1 MLPKR
6 QWKEVNLLYFKRLDM
21 QGFKSFAEP
30 VSIEFNNGITCIVGP
45 NGSGKSNISDAIR
58 WVLGEQ
64 SPKALRGGK
73 MDEVIFAGTANRKSR
88 GMAEVTL
95 TIDNTDGMLAI
106 DYSEVAITRRM
117 YRSGESEYL
126 INGNHCRLKDIRELI
141 MDTGIGVDGYS
152 LIGQGKI
159 ADIVAN
165 KTESRREIFE
175 EAAGIVM
182 YRTKKAESERKL
194 AAANQNLERVNDVV
208 AEIEGRIDGLK
219 ADSIKAKEYVELR
232 DRYKELEINISLQKI
247 DNLDLSNEYMKD
259 EINEL
264 NADIEELADDKAEID
279 NAVAENRQRSE
290 ELENLYSEANKKL
303 LASIDEINM
312 LSNRSQVNNE
322 KLSAIDQNTERLTK
336 EISEAEEKLAREEK
350 NEAEFAKTKAG
361 IDSKLAEL
369 DAVLSEKIQART
381 KLAEENAARIANID
395 SMKNE
400 IFNIQNNNTAKR
412 GEKASLEALKANLD
426 QRKETIKSEINQ
438 AGSENEAVAARKE
451 KAAADIKQLD
461 EKVTAVKIE
470 QQKAREEAIR
480 LGEKERV
487 CSKELEET
495 KLSIGQKTA
504 RKRTIEEM
512 ENNYEGYNN
521 AVKFIMR
528 AGMSGICGV
537 VAELMEVPAGFETA
551 IETALGAS
559 MQNIVCE
566 KDADAKKAIEALKQN
581 RAGRLTFLPLE
592 SVRGRGNRDN
602 SISSEKGFK
611 GFGTDCITFDKKY
624 EGIFEYLL
632 GRVVVVDNMDSA
644 IRMSKQ
650 AGSLRYV
657 TLEGEIINA
666 GGAITGGKY
675 RNNTANLLERK
686 AEIARLGDEL
696 KDLEKLAAK
705 CTDELGSTRTA
716 LGEANLR
723 AEKMADE
730 ARELQMQLLTF
741 KNQFEVLESVI
752 RDNMADDEKRERE
765 LENIEKEKGNAD
777 GMILS
782 IDAEITAAA
791 EKSKKLEADIEAA
804 SVEAEKASERLVA
817 VGEEITKARIDVTA
831 AEGEKATADQMAQRI
846 RADIDLVRLQIEEK
860 KSERESLLSQRTS
873 ITGEQNVDDTI
884 REKENARAALE
895 NYITELAEEKAT
907 VTTGLNADSA
917 RKDEIDEKIKALQD
931 KKFQLELKSGKQET
945 QLENLKE
952 RLWNEFEVTYIEA
965 IEFKK
970 HGFNMAGAERESRKI
985 NARMK
990 ELGEVNI
997 GAIKEYA
1004 SVSERYDFLTANRK
1018 DILEATE
1025 SLKKI
1030 IEDMDK
1036 TITERFKESFEGVVA
1051 NFDSIFQELFGGG
1064 HAELRLDDETHP
1076 LESGIDIIAQPPGK
1090 KLQNI
1095 NLLSGGE
1102 KTMTAIALMFA
1113 VLKHKPTPFCILDEV
1128 EAALDDANID
1138 RFSNYL
1144 KKFSDIQFAL
1154 VTHQKV
1160 TMEHADVLYGVTM
1173 PEHGVSK
1180 VISLKLGDEFE
1191 LD

>member
-1 MLPKR
+1 M
-6 QWKEVNLLYFKRLDM
+6 YFKRLDM
-21 QGFKSFAEP
+21 HGFKSFAEP
-30 VSIEFNNGITCIVGP
+30 VSIEFTEGVTCIVGP

-73 MDEVIFAGTANRKSR
+73 MDEVIFAGTASRKSR

-95 TIDNTDGMLAI
+95 TIDNADGMLPI

-194 AAANQNLERVNDVV
+194 AASMQNLERVNDVV
-208 AEIEGRIDGLK
+208 AEIEGRIDGLR

-232 DRYKELEINISLQKI
+232 DKYRELEINISLQKI

-264 NADIEELADDKAEID
+264 EGEIENLNEDKEEID
-279 NAVAENRQRSE
+279 AAVAENRRRAE
-290 ELENLYSEANKKL
+290 ELESLYDESNKKL
-303 LASIDEINM
+303 LAAIDEINM

-336 EISEAEEKLAREEK
+336 EIAEAEEKLQREEK
-350 NEAEFAKTKAG
+350 NEAEFAKSKEA
-361 IDSKLAEL
+361 IDKKLEEL
-369 DAVLSEKIQART
+369 DAVLNEKINAQNE
-381 KLAEENAARIANID
+381 LAQENAARLASID
-395 SMKNE
+395 DMKNE
-400 IFNIQNNNTAKR
+400 IFNIQTRNNEKR
-412 GEKASLEALKANLD
+412 GEKASLAGLKANLD
-426 QRKETIKSEINQ
+426 QRKETLSAEISRS
-438 AGSENEAVAARKE
+438 GSEKE
-451 KAAADIKQLD
+451 EIEQRRAKAASDIKALD
-461 EKVTAVKIE
+461 DKLTALRIE
-470 QQKAREEAIR
+470 QKKAREEAVR
-480 LGEKERV
+480 LSENERV
-487 CSKELEET
+487 KLKELEET

-528 AGMSGICGV
+528 GGYAGICGV
-537 VAELMEVPAGFETA
+537 VAELMEVPKGYETA
-551 IETALGAS
+551 IETALGAG

-566 KDADAKKAIEALKQN
+566 KDADAKKAIEALKAN

-592 SVRGRGNRDN
+592 SVKGRGNRER
-602 SISSEKGFK
+602 SIEGAQGFK
-611 GFGTDCITFDKKY
+611 GFGTDCIKFDKKY

-686 AEIARLGDEL
+686 AEITRLGEELDEL
-696 KDLEKLAAK
+696 NKLAARVSE
-705 CTDELGSTRTA
+705 ELAKTRTE
-716 LGEANLR
+716 LGEANVK
-723 AEKMADE
+723 AEKMGDE
-730 ARELQMQLLTF
+730 ATDVERQLITF
-741 KNQFEVLESVI
+741 RSQLEVLESAI
-752 RDNMADDEKRERE
+752 RDTLEGEEKRNKE
-765 LENIEKEKGNAD
+765 LDDIEKQKGNAD
-777 GMILS
+777 NMILE
-782 IDAEITAAA
+782 IDAKIAEGVEESKRLEEEIEKATA
-791 EKSKKLEADIEAA
+791 
-804 SVEAEKASERLVA
+804 EAEIFRGKLTDL
-817 VGEEITKARIDVTA
+817 GEEITKARIDVTA

-846 RADIDLVRLQIEEK
+846 RADIDLVRLQVAEK
-860 KSERESLLSQRTS
+860 VQERENLLAQRTTL
-873 ITGEQNVDDTI
+873 TGEQNVDETI
-884 REKENARAALE
+884 REKEDAREALE
-895 NYITELAEEKAT
+895 KYIAELAEEKAT
-907 VTTGLNADSA
+907 VSKGLNADSA
-917 RKDEIDEKIKALQD
+917 RKDEIDQNMKELQD
-931 KKFQLELKSGKQET
+931 KKFQLELKAGKQET

-952 RLWNEFEVTYIEA
+952 RLWNEFEVTYLQA

-985 NARMK
+985 KARIS
-990 ELGEVNI
+990 ELGEVNV

-1004 SVSERYDFLTANRK
+1004 SVSERYEFLTENRK

-1036 TITERFKESFEGVVA
+1036 TITERFTESFDGVVA
-1051 NFDSIFQELFGGG
+1051 NFDSIFKELFGGG
-1064 HAELRLDDETHP
+1064 HAELRLDDEAHP

-1144 KKFSDIQFAL
+1144 RNFNDIQFAL
-1154 VTHQKV
+1154 VTHQKA

-1173 PEHGVSK
+1173 PEHGVSR
-1180 VISLKLGDEFE
+1180 VISLKLGDEFD

>member
-1 MLPKR
+1 M
-6 QWKEVNLLYFKRLDM
+6 NLLYFKRLEM

-30 VSIEFNNGITCIVGP
+30 VSIEFNDGITCIVGP

-95 TIDNTDGMLAI
+95 TVDNTDGMLPI

-232 DRYKELEINISLQKI
+232 DKYKELEINISLQKI

-264 NADIEELADDKAEID
+264 TADIEDLAEDKAEID
-279 NAVAENRQRSE
+279 NAVAANRQRSE
-290 ELENLYSEANKKL
+290 ELENLYSDANKKL
-303 LASIDEINM
+303 LAAIDEINM

-322 KLSAIDQNTERLTK
+322 KLSAIDRDTERLTR
-336 EISEAEEKLAREEK
+336 EITEAEEKLAREEK

-361 IDSKLAEL
+361 IDAKLAEL
-369 DAVLSEKIQART
+369 DAVLNEKIQARSR
-381 KLAEENAARIANID
+381 LAEENAARIAD
-395 SMKNE
+395 VDAMKSE
-400 IFNIQNNNTAKR
+400 IFSIQNRNTEKR

-426 QRKETIKSEINQ
+426 RRKETIKGEINQ
-438 AGSENEAVAARKE
+438 SGSENEAVAAKKE
-451 KAAADIKQLD
+451 KAVMDIKALD
-461 EKVTAVKIE
+461 EKITALKIE
-470 QQKAREEAIR
+470 QQKARQEAVR
-480 LGEKERV
+480 LGEEERV
-487 CSKELEET
+487 CSKELEEA
-495 KLSIGQKTA
+495 KLAIGQKTA

-521 AVKFIMR
+521 AVKYIMR

-566 KDADAKKAIEALKQN
+566 RDADAKKAIEALKAN

-592 SVRGRGNRDN
+592 SVKGRGNRDAG
-602 SISSEKGFK
+602 ISSAVGFK
-611 GFGTDCITFDKKY
+611 GFGTDCIKFDKKY
-624 EGIFEYLL
+624 AGIFEYLL

-675 RNNTANLLERK
+675 KNNTANLLERK
-686 AEIARLGDEL
+686 AEIARLGEEL
-696 KDLEKLAAK
+696 ENLQKLADK
-705 CTDELGSTRTA
+705 CTDRLGSTRTA
-716 LGEANLR
+716 LGEANVK
-723 AEKMADE
+723 AEKMGDE
-730 ARELQMQLLTF
+730 ARELQMQLITF
-741 KNQFEVLESVI
+741 KNQLEVLESVI

-777 GMILS
+777 NMILS
-782 IDAEITAAA
+782 IDAEIAASI
-791 EKSKKLEADIEAA
+791 EKSKKLEADIEAET
-804 SVEAEKASERLVA
+804 VESEKAGERLVS
-817 VGEEITKARIDVTA
+817 VGEEITRARIDVTA
-831 AEGEKATADQMAQRI
+831 AEGEKATADQMARRI
-846 RADIDLVRLQIEEK
+846 RGDIDLIRLQLEEK
-860 KSERESLLSQRTS
+860 KEERETLLSQRTS
-873 ITGEQNVDDTI
+873 LTGEQNVDDTI
-884 REKENARAALE
+884 REKEDARAALE
-895 NYITELAEEKAT
+895 RYIAELVEEKAG

-917 RKDEIDEKIKALQD
+917 RKDEIDEKMKALQD

-965 IEFKK
+965 MEFKK

-985 NARMK
+985 SARMK

-1004 SVSERYDFLTANRK
+1004 SVSERYEFLTANRK

-1030 IEDMDK
+1030 IEDMDR
-1036 TITERFKESFEGVVA
+1036 TITERFKESFDGVVA
-1051 NFDSIFQELFGGG
+1051 NFDSIFKELFGGG
-1064 HAELRLDDETHP
+1064 HAELRLDDESHP

-1144 KKFSDIQFAL
+1144 KNFDDIQFAL

-1173 PEHGVSK
+1173 PEQGVSK
-1180 VISLKLGDEFE
+1180 VISLKLGDEFD